1 MTQSAEETP
10 PVTFDAMPLTSDVR
24 KAIDDL
30 GYTHPTPVQRAVF
43 EVAARGRDLV
53 VQARTGTGKTAAFGL
68 PLVDSLVKVQKPV
81 LQAMVLCPT
90 RELAL
95 QITRELTA
103 IAKHRGTKVVAVYGG
118 APMGKQIEQ
127 LKDGAQILVG
137 TPGRVLDHLRRGTL
151 DTSACKTFVL
161 DESDEMLSMGFLPQI
176 SEIWSYLPEQ
186 RQVLLFSATLPPD
199 VKRVAETRLK
209 NPEYITLSG
218 DNIGALSI
226 QHFVYMTMTDKLAEL
241 IAIIETENPESAII
255 FSNTRDDTKRVAAGL
270 QAQGYQADWLN
281 ADLAQ
286 NERESVMAATRK
298 GELRFLVCTDVAAR
312 GIDISHLTHVI
323 NFDFPE
329 SAESYVHR
337 TGRTGRAGRTGT
349 AISLIAPSNI
359 GALYLLR
366 LTYKIRPIERHLPS
380 ARERKTRAEADL
392 VQVFVEAAAARPI
405 HSEDLALAR
414 RMMTHDTGER
424 VLAMLLR
431 DHLGA
436 RPDALDEATAARR
449 AKSPTPAAA
458 PVAPAPEAPPARIER
473 PREDRPRE
481 DKPPEDR
488 PRLDRPREDRP
499 RIDRP
504 REDRPRID
512 RPRDDRPRVDR
523 PREDRPRE
531 DRPREDRPREDRPRE
546 DRPRIDRPRE
556 DRPREDRPRED
567 QPRED
572 RPRED
577 QPRDERPRDDRPRE
591 RERRPQRLREE
602 RPSERRI
609 DEHRTL
615 ESARLDL
622 PAAVRKEPPPPE
634 VVEPSSGSPNPAT
647 TTGVAAE
654 AEASDPI
661 QEIFVNVG
669 RRDGAKPSDFQSL
682 LAQHGIT
689 GEPDY
694 IRVRH
699 SHAFVGVRGDMIE
712 RAVAALNGA
721 VIAGQTASAELARR
735 R

>member
-1 MTQSAEETP
+1 MTQPAEDTTP
-10 PVTFDAMPLTSDVR
+10 LVTFDAMPLTSDVR

-43 EVAARGRDLV
+43 EFAAKGRDMV

-68 PLVDSLVKVQKPV
+68 PLIDSVVKVNRPAV
-81 LQAMVLCPT
+81 QAMILCPT

-95 QITRELTA
+95 QITRELSA

-151 DTSACKTFVL
+151 DTQACKAFVL

-209 NPEYITLSG
+209 NPEYVTLSG

-241 IAIIETENPESAII
+241 IAVIETENPESAII

-281 ADLAQ
+281 ADLSQ

-359 GALYLLR
+359 GGLYLLR
-366 LTYKIRPIERHLPS
+366 LTYKIKPIERHLPS

-392 VQVFVEAAAARPI
+392 VQMFVESAQSRTI
-405 HSEDLALAR
+405 HAEDLALAR
-414 RMMTHDTGER
+414 RLLTHEVGDR
-424 VLAMLLR
+424 VIATLLR

-436 RPDALDEATAARR
+436 RPDAVEEATAARR
-449 AKSPTPAAA
+449 AKAPTPAPEPERPKVA
-458 PVAPAPEAPPARIER
+458 APAPAARVER
-473 PREDRPRE
+473 PRIEPARE
-481 DKPPEDR
+481 ER
-488 PRLDRPREDRP
+488 PRLEPAREERPRLEPAHVEQPRAERPHREDRP
-499 RIDRP
+499 RIEPAREARP
-504 REDRPRID
+504 L
-512 RPRDDRPRVDR
+512 DDRP
-523 PREDRPRE
+523 
-531 DRPREDRPREDRPRE
+531 
-546 DRPRIDRPRE
+546 
-556 DRPREDRPRED
+556 
-567 QPRED
+567 
-572 RPRED
+572 
-577 QPRDERPRDDRPRE
+577 

-602 RPSERRI
+602 RPSERRAE
-609 DEHRTL
+609 EHRTL

-622 PAAVRKEPPPPE
+622 PPPVRREPPPPE
-634 VVEPSSGSPNPAT
+634 VVQPSSHPEA
-647 TTGVAAE
+647 AADAE
-654 AEASDPI
+654 ADVDAI
-661 QEIFVNVG
+661 REIFVNVG

-682 LAQHGIT
+682 LEKHGIT
-689 GEPDY
+689 GEADY

-699 SHAFVGVRGDMIE
+699 SHAFVGVRGELIE

-721 VIAGQTASAELARR
+721 QIAGQVASAELARR

>member
-1 MTQSAEETP
+1 MPAEDAP
-10 PVTFDAMPLTSDVR
+10 PVTFDTLPLTSDVR
-24 KAIDDL
+24 KAIDEL

-43 EVAARGRDLV
+43 EPAGRGRDLV

-68 PLVDSLVKVQKPV
+68 PLIDSLVKANRPQV
-81 LQAMVLCPT
+81 QAMVLCPT

-127 LKDGAQILVG
+127 LNDGAQIVVG

-151 DTSACKTFVL
+151 DPKACKIFVL

-176 SEIWSYLPEQ
+176 SEIWGYLPEQ

-209 NPEYITLSG
+209 NPEYVTLSG

-226 QHFVYMTMTDKLAEL
+226 QHYVYMTMTDKLAEL

-281 ADLAQ
+281 ADLSQ
-286 NERESVMAATRK
+286 NEREAVMAATRK

-323 NFDFPE
+323 TFDFPD

-359 GALYLLR
+359 GGLYLLR
-366 LTYKIRPIERHLPS
+366 LTYKIKPIERHLPS

-392 VQVFVEAAAARPI
+392 VQMFVEASQLRTI
-405 HSEDLALAR
+405 HAEDLALAR
-414 RMMTHDTGER
+414 RLLTHEAADR
-424 VLAMLLR
+424 VIATLLR

-436 RPDALDEATAARR
+436 RPDAVEEATAARR
-449 AKSPTPAAA
+449 AKAPTAVPELPPERPKAAA
-458 PVAPAPEAPPARIER
+458 PEREERARPAREER
-473 PREDRPRE
+473 PREARPERRE
-481 DKPPEDR
+481 ERPER
-488 PRLDRPREDRP
+488 
-499 RIDRP
+499 
-504 REDRPRID
+504 
-512 RPRDDRPRVDR
+512 
-523 PREDRPRE
+523 
-531 DRPREDRPREDRPRE
+531 
-546 DRPRIDRPRE
+546 
-556 DRPREDRPRED
+556 
-567 QPRED
+567 
-572 RPRED
+572 
-577 QPRDERPRDDRPRE
+577 PRDERPREERPRADHPREARPERREERPERPRDERPRE
-591 RERRPQRLREE
+591 ARPERAREALPGEEPQPTDAARENRPRERRPQRLREE
-602 RPSERRI
+602 RPSERRAE
-609 DEHRTL
+609 EHRTL
-615 ESARLDL
+615 ESARIEL
-622 PAAVRKEPPPPE
+622 PPPVRKEPPPPE
-634 VVEPSSGSPNPAT
+634 VVQPSSQNPE
-647 TTGVAAE
+647 E
-654 AEASDPI
+654 AGNADAI
-661 QEIFVNVG
+661 REIFVNVG

-682 LAQHGIT
+682 LEKHGIT

-699 SHAFVGVRGDMIE
+699 SHAFVGVRGELIE

-721 VIAGQTASAELARR
+721 QIAGQTASAELARR

>member
-1 MTQSAEETP
+1 MTQPAEETP
-10 PVTFDAMPLTSDVR
+10 PVTFDALPLTSDVR

-68 PLVDSLVKVQKPV
+68 PLIDSLVKVQKPV
-81 LQAMVLCPT
+81 LQAMILCPT

-118 APMGKQIEQ
+118 APMGKQVEQ
-127 LKDGAQILVG
+127 LRDGAQILVG

-151 DTSACKTFVL
+151 DTSACKAFVL

-176 SEIWSYLPEQ
+176 SEIWGYLPEQ

-392 VQVFVEAAAARPI
+392 VQVFVEAASARPI

-414 RMMTHDTGER
+414 RVLTHEMGER

-449 AKSPTPAAA
+449 AKAPTPVATPAPVVSPSPVAA
-458 PVAPAPEAPPARIER
+458 PTEVRPARAER

-481 DKPPEDR
+481 DRPREDRPREDR

-499 RIDRP
+499 R
-504 REDRPRID
+504 EDRPRL
-512 RPRDDRPRVDR
+512 DR

-546 DRPRIDRPRE
+546 DRPRLDRPRE
-556 DRPREDRPRED
+556 DRPREDRPRLAPPAED
-567 QPRED
+567 LPRVD
-572 RPRED
+572 RPRE
-577 QPRDERPRDDRPRE
+577 ERPPEDRLRE

-602 RPSERRI
+602 RPSERRLE
-609 DEHRTL
+609 EHRTL

-622 PAAVRKEPPPPE
+622 PPAVRKEAPPPE
-634 VVEPSSGSPNPAT
+634 VVEQPAA
-647 TTGVAAE
+647 VDVEAAVE
-654 AEASDPI
+654 PDANNEPI
-661 QEIFVNVG
+661 REIFVNVG
-669 RRDGAKPSDFQSL
+669 RRDGAKPSDFESL

-721 VIAGQTASAELARR
+721 QIAGQTASAELARR

>member
-1 MTQSAEETP
+1 MSMPAEDAP
-10 PVTFDAMPLTSDVR
+10 PVTFDTLPLTSDVR
-24 KAIDDL
+24 KAIDEL
-30 GYTHPTPVQRAVF
+30 GYTQPTPVQRAVF
-43 EVAARGRDLV
+43 EPASRGRDLV

-68 PLVDSLVKVQKPV
+68 PLVDTLVKANRPAV
-81 LQAMVLCPT
+81 QAMVLCPT

-127 LKDGAQILVG
+127 LSDGAQIVVG

-151 DTSACKTFVL
+151 DTKACKIFVL

-176 SEIWSYLPEQ
+176 SEIWGYLPEQ

-209 NPEYITLSG
+209 NPEYVTLSG

-281 ADLAQ
+281 ADLSQ
-286 NERESVMAATRK
+286 NEREAVMAATRK

-349 AISLIAPSNI
+349 AISLIAPANI
-359 GALYLLR
+359 GGLYLLR
-366 LTYKIRPIERHLPS
+366 LTYKIKPIERHLPS

-392 VQVFVEAAAARPI
+392 VQMFVEASQTRSI
-405 HSEDLALAR
+405 HAEDLALAR
-414 RMMTHDTGER
+414 RLLTHEQGDR
-424 VLAMLLR
+424 VLATLLR

-436 RPDALDEATAARR
+436 RPDAVEEATAARR
-449 AKSPTPAAA
+449 AKAPTPAPEPERAKAA
-458 PVAPAPEAPPARIER
+458 PRAER
-473 PREDRPRE
+473 PREE
-481 DKPPEDR
+481 
-488 PRLDRPREDRP
+488 RP
-499 RIDRP
+499 RIDAPREERP
-504 REDRPRID
+504 RVDAPREERPRID
-512 RPRDDRPRVDR
+512 APREER
-523 PREDRPRE
+523 PREAREERPRE
-531 DRPREDRPREDRPRE
+531 ERPREERPREE
-546 DRPRIDRPRE
+546 RPRIEAAREERSRPEAPRE
-556 DRPREDRPRED
+556 
-567 QPRED
+567 
-572 RPRED
+572 
-577 QPRDERPRDDRPRE
+577 ERPRAEPLH
-591 RERRPQRLREE
+591 ERRPRRLREE

-609 DEHRTL
+609 EEHRTL
-615 ESARLDL
+615 ESARVDL
-622 PAAVRKEPPPPE
+622 PPPLRKEPPPPE
-634 VVEPSSGSPNPAT
+634 VVQPSSRPD
-647 TTGVAAE
+647 AAGDDDD
-654 AEASDPI
+654 AAGI
-661 QEIFVNVG
+661 REIFVNVG

-682 LAQHGIT
+682 LEKNGIT
-689 GEPDY
+689 GEADY

-699 SHAFVGVRGDMIE
+699 SHAFVGVRGELIE

-721 VIAGQTASAELARR
+721 QIAGQTASAELARR

>member
-1 MTQSAEETP
+1 MSQPAEDTP
-10 PVTFDAMPLTSDVR
+10 PVTFDALPLTSDVR

-43 EVAARGRDLV
+43 ELAARGRDLV

-68 PLVDSLVKVQKPV
+68 PLVDSIVKTNKPGV
-81 LQAMVLCPT
+81 QAMVLCPT

-95 QITRELTA
+95 QITRELLA

-127 LKDGAQILVG
+127 LQDGAQILVG

-151 DTSACKTFVL
+151 DTKACKAFVL

-209 NPEYITLSG
+209 NPEYVTLSG
-218 DNIGALSI
+218 DGVGALSI

-241 IAIIETENPESAII
+241 IAIIEAENPESAII

-270 QAQGYQADWLN
+270 QAQGYSADWLN
-281 ADLAQ
+281 ADLSQ
-286 NERESVMAATRK
+286 NEREAVMAATRK
-298 GELRFLVCTDVAAR
+298 GELRFLVATDVAAR

-323 NFDFPE
+323 NFDLPE

-349 AISLIAPSNI
+349 AISLIAPNNI

-380 ARERKTRAEADL
+380 ARERKTRAEADI
-392 VQVFVEAAAARPI
+392 VQMFVQAAQSRSI

-414 RMMTHDTGER
+414 RLMSHESAER
-424 VLAMLLR
+424 VIATLLR

-436 RPDALDEATAARR
+436 RPDAAEEATAARR
-449 AKSPTPAAA
+449 AKAPAPAPAPSPAPAPAA
-458 PVAPAPEAPPARIER
+458 PVER
-473 PREDRPRE
+473 PREERAREERPR
-481 DKPPEDR
+481 DDR
-488 PRLDRPREDRP
+488 PRLDRPREERP
-499 RIDRP
+499 RLDRP
-504 REDRPRID
+504 REERPRLDRPREERPRDEAPREARNERPRRDD
-512 RPRDDRPRVDR
+512 RPRDDRPR
-523 PREDRPRE
+523 
-531 DRPREDRPREDRPRE
+531 
-546 DRPRIDRPRE
+546 
-556 DRPREDRPRED
+556 
-567 QPRED
+567 
-572 RPRED
+572 
-577 QPRDERPRDDRPRE
+577 DERSHG
-591 RERRPQRLREE
+591 ERRPQRLREE
-602 RPSERRI
+602 RPSERRA

-615 ESARLDL
+615 ESARLEL
-622 PAAVRKEPPPPE
+622 PEPAQKAASE
-634 VVEPSSGSPNPAT
+634 VVQGSSPSEAT
-647 TTGVAAE
+647 EGESVH
-654 AEASDPI
+654 
-661 QEIFVNVG
+661 EIFVNVG
-669 RRDGAKPSDFQSL
+669 RRDGAKPSDFQTIL
-682 LAQHGIT
+682 EKHGIQ
-689 GEPDY
+689 GDADY

-699 SHAFVGVRGDMIE
+699 SHAFVAVRADLVE

-721 VIAGQTASAELARR
+721 VIAGQPVNAEPARR

>member
-1 MTQSAEETP
+1 MPAEDAP
-10 PVTFDAMPLTSDVR
+10 PVTFDAIPLTSDVR

-30 GYTHPTPVQRAVF
+30 GYTEPTPVQRAVF
-43 EVAARGRDLV
+43 EPATRGRDMV

-68 PLVDSLVKVQKPV
+68 PLIDNLVKANRPAV
-81 LQAMVLCPT
+81 QAMILCPT

-127 LKDGAQILVG
+127 LKDGAQIVVG

-151 DTSACKTFVL
+151 DTAACRQFVL

-176 SEIWSYLPEQ
+176 SEIWGYLPEQ

-199 VKRVAETRLK
+199 VKRIAETRLK
-209 NPEYITLSG
+209 NPEYVTLSG

-226 QHFVYMTMTDKLAEL
+226 NHFVYMTMSDKLAEL

-270 QAQGYQADWLN
+270 QAQGYSADWLN
-281 ADLAQ
+281 ADLSQ

-323 NFDFPE
+323 NYDFPE

-349 AISLIAPSNI
+349 AISLIAPNNI
-359 GALYLLR
+359 GALYLMR
-366 LTYKIRPIERHLPS
+366 LTYKIRPIEKHLPS

-392 VQVFVEAAAARPI
+392 VQVFVEAAASRSI
-405 HSEDLALAR
+405 HSEDMALAR
-414 RMMTHDTGER
+414 RLLSHDSAER
-424 VLAMLLR
+424 VIATLLR

-436 RPDALDEATAARR
+436 RPDAAEDAAAARR
-449 AKSPTPAAA
+449 AKPPTPVPDPAKAEPAKAQPVKAELARAESAAA
-458 PVAPAPEAPPARIER
+458 VPGERMRARE
-473 PREDRPRE
+473 
-481 DKPPEDR
+481 
-488 PRLDRPREDRP
+488 
-499 RIDRP
+499 
-504 REDRPRID
+504 D
-512 RPRDDRPRVDR
+512 RPRDDRARG
-523 PREDRPRE
+523 
-531 DRPREDRPREDRPRE
+531 
-546 DRPRIDRPRE
+546 
-556 DRPREDRPRED
+556 
-567 QPRED
+567 
-572 RPRED
+572 
-577 QPRDERPRDDRPRE
+577 RDDRPRE
-591 RERRPQRLREE
+591 ERPRVREERPREERPREERPREERPRERRDERPREVAPGERRPQRLREE
-602 RPSERRI
+602 RPSERRAE
-609 DEHRTL
+609 EHRTM

-622 PAAVRKEPPPPE
+622 PAPVRKDPPPPE
-634 VVEPSSGSPNPAT
+634 VVQPSSHPAE
-647 TTGVAAE
+647 E
-654 AEASDPI
+654 AGAI
-661 QEIFVNVG
+661 REIFVNVG

-682 LAQHGIT
+682 LEKHGIT
-689 GEPDY
+689 GEADY

-699 SHAFVGVRGDMIE
+699 SHAFVGVRDE
-712 RAVAALNGA
+712 LVDRAVAALNGA
-721 VIAGQTASAELARR
+721 QIAGQTASAEPARR

>member
-1 MTQSAEETP
+1 MNQPVNQPAEDAP
-10 PVTFDAMPLTSDVR
+10 LVTFDALPLTSDVR

-43 EVAARGRDLV
+43 EPTTRGRDLV

-68 PLVDSLVKVQKPV
+68 PLIDSIVKTNKPV
-81 LQAMVLCPT
+81 VQAMVLCPT

-151 DTSACKTFVL
+151 DTQACRAFVL

-176 SEIWSYLPEQ
+176 SEIWGYLPQQ

-209 NPEYITLSG
+209 NPEYVTLSG

-226 QHFVYMTMTDKLAEL
+226 QHFVYMTLTDKLAEL
-241 IAIIETENPESAII
+241 IAIIETDNPESAII
-255 FSNTRDDTKRVAAGL
+255 FSNTRDETKRVAAGL
-270 QAQGYQADWLN
+270 QAQGYSADWLN
-281 ADLAQ
+281 ADLSQ

-298 GELRFLVCTDVAAR
+298 GELRFLVATDVAAR

-323 NFDFPE
+323 NYDFPE

-349 AISLIAPSNI
+349 AISLIAPNNI

-392 VQVFVEAAAARPI
+392 VQMFVQAAASRSI

-414 RMMTHDTGER
+414 RLLTHETAER
-424 VLAMLLR
+424 VVATLLR

-436 RPDALDEATAARR
+436 RPDAADDATAARR
-449 AKSPTPAAA
+449 AKAPTP
-458 PVAPAPEAPPARIER
+458 VAEPMRVVEPARERPPAPQIPRPREERPREERPREQRPPEARPREER
-473 PREDRPRE
+473 PREDRQRHE
-481 DKPPEDR
+481 
-488 PRLDRPREDRP
+488 
-499 RIDRP
+499 
-504 REDRPRID
+504 
-512 RPRDDRPRVDR
+512 
-523 PREDRPRE
+523 
-531 DRPREDRPREDRPRE
+531 
-546 DRPRIDRPRE
+546 
-556 DRPREDRPRED
+556 
-567 QPRED
+567 
-572 RPRED
+572 
-577 QPRDERPRDDRPRE
+577 ERPRHDRSRE
-591 RERRPQRLREE
+591 ERRERRPERLREE
-602 RPSERRI
+602 RPSERRAE
-609 DEHRTL
+609 EHRTL
-615 ESARLDL
+615 ESARIDL
-622 PAAVRKEPPPPE
+622 PPPVRKEPPPPE
-634 VVEPSSGSPNPAT
+634 VVQPSSHPSQ
-647 TTGVAAE
+647 AAPD
-654 AEASDPI
+654 ASAI
-661 QEIFVNVG
+661 REIFVNVG
-669 RRDGAKPSDFQSL
+669 RRDGAKPSDFQGL
-682 LAQHGIT
+682 LEKHGIT
-689 GEPDY
+689 GEADY

-699 SHAFVGVRGDMIE
+699 SHTFVGVRADLVD
-712 RAVAALNGA
+712 RAVAALHGA
-721 VIAGQTASAELARR
+721 QIAGQTASAEPARR

>member
-1 MTQSAEETP
+1 MSQPAEESP
-10 PVTFDAMPLTSDVR
+10 PVTFDALPLTSDVR

-43 EVAARGRDLV
+43 EIAARGRDLV
-53 VQARTGTGKTAAFGL
+53 VQARTGTGKTAAFGM
-68 PLVDSLVKVQKPV
+68 PLIDSLVKTNRPAV
-81 LQAMVLCPT
+81 QAMVLCPT

-95 QITRELTA
+95 QITRELSA

-151 DTSACKTFVL
+151 DTQACKAFVL

-209 NPEYITLSG
+209 NPEYVTLSG

-226 QHFVYMTMTDKLAEL
+226 QHFVYMTLTDKLAEL
-241 IAIIETENPESAII
+241 IAVIETENPESAII

-270 QAQGYQADWLN
+270 QAQGYSADWLN
-281 ADLAQ
+281 ADLSQ
-286 NERESVMAATRK
+286 NEREAVMAATRK
-298 GELRFLVCTDVAAR
+298 GELRFLVATDVAAR

-349 AISLIAPSNI
+349 AISMIEPGNI
-359 GALYLLR
+359 GGLYLLR

-392 VQVFVEAAAARPI
+392 VQMFVQAAQARPI

-414 RMMTHDTGER
+414 RLLTHEMSER
-424 VLAMLLR
+424 VVATLLR

-436 RPDALDEATAARR
+436 RPDAPEEATAARR
-449 AKSPTPAAA
+449 AKAPTPVAA
-458 PVAPAPEAPPARIER
+458 PESEKPEKPEALPVER
-473 PREDRPRE
+473 RP
-481 DKPPEDR
+481 
-488 PRLDRPREDRP
+488 
-499 RIDRP
+499 
-504 REDRPRID
+504 D
-512 RPRDDRPRVDR
+512 RPRDDRPRDDR
-523 PREDRPRE
+523 PREARLERPREEKPREDRPH
-531 DRPREDRPREDRPRE
+531 DDKPREDRG
-546 DRPRIDRPRE
+546 
-556 DRPREDRPRED
+556 
-567 QPRED
+567 
-572 RPRED
+572 
-577 QPRDERPRDDRPRE
+577 RD
-591 RERRPQRLREE
+591 RRPQRLREE

-609 DEHRTL
+609 EEHRTL
-615 ESARLDL
+615 ESARIDL
-622 PAAVRKEPPPPE
+622 PPPVRKEPPPPE
-634 VVEPSSGSPNPAT
+634 VVQPSSHPGALEGGET
-647 TTGVAAE
+647 
-654 AEASDPI
+654 I
-661 QEIFVNVG
+661 REIFVNVG

-682 LAQHGIT
+682 LEKHGIT
-689 GEPDY
+689 GEADY

-699 SHAFVGVRGDMIE
+699 SHAFVGVRGDLIE

-721 VIAGQTASAELARR
+721 QIAVQTASAELARR

>member
-1 MTQSAEETP
+1 MTQPAEDTTP
-10 PVTFDAMPLTSDVR
+10 LVTFDALPLTSDVR

-30 GYTHPTPVQRAVF
+30 GYTHPTPVQRAVYEF
-43 EVAARGRDLV
+43 AAKGRDMV
-53 VQARTGTGKTAAFGL
+53 VQARTGTGKTAAFGM
-68 PLVDSLVKVQKPV
+68 PLIDSVVKVNRPAV
-81 LQAMVLCPT
+81 QAMILCPT

-95 QITRELTA
+95 QITRELSA

-151 DTSACKTFVL
+151 DTQACKAFVL

-176 SEIWSYLPEQ
+176 SEIWGYLPEQ

-209 NPEYITLSG
+209 NPEYVTLSG

-241 IAIIETENPESAII
+241 IAVIETENPESAII

-270 QAQGYQADWLN
+270 QAQGYSADWLN
-281 ADLAQ
+281 ADLSQ

-349 AISLIAPSNI
+349 AISLIAPANI
-359 GALYLLR
+359 GGLYLLR

-392 VQVFVEAAAARPI
+392 VQMFVESAATRSI
-405 HSEDLALAR
+405 HAEDLALAR
-414 RMMTHDTGER
+414 RLLTHEAGDR
-424 VLAMLLR
+424 VIATLLR

-436 RPDALDEATAARR
+436 RPDAAEEATAARR
-449 AKSPTPAAA
+449 AKPP
-458 PVAPAPEAPPARIER
+458 APAPEPERPKAPALPAPARAER

-481 DKPPEDR
+481 A
-488 PRLDRPREDRP
+488 
-499 RIDRP
+499 
-504 REDRPRID
+504 
-512 RPRDDRPRVDR
+512 RVER

-531 DRPREDRPREDRPRE
+531 ERPREARVERPREEPRREERPRE
-546 DRPRIDRPRE
+546 ERPRE
-556 DRPREDRPRED
+556 ERPREERPRE
-567 QPRED
+567 E
-572 RPRED
+572 RPREARAERPVIEA
-577 QPRDERPRDDRPRE
+577 PRDVPPYEGRSRE
-591 RERRPQRLREE
+591 RLPQRLREE
-602 RPSERRI
+602 RPSERRA
-609 DEHRTL
+609 EAHRTL

-622 PAAVRKEPPPPE
+622 PPPARKEPPPLE
-634 VVEPSSGSPNPAT
+634 VVTPSSQPDE
-647 TTGVAAE
+647 AAD
-654 AEASDPI
+654 ADGI
-661 QEIFVNVG
+661 REIFVNVG

-682 LAQHGIT
+682 LEKHGIT
-689 GEPDY
+689 GEADY

-699 SHAFVGVRGDMIE
+699 SHAFVGVRGELIE

-721 VIAGQTASAELARR
+721 QIAGQTASAELARR

>member
-1 MTQSAEETP
+1 MTQPAEDTTP
-10 PVTFDAMPLTSDVR
+10 LVTFDALPLTSDVR

-30 GYTHPTPVQRAVF
+30 GYTHPTPVQRAVYEF
-43 EVAARGRDLV
+43 AAKGRDMV
-53 VQARTGTGKTAAFGL
+53 VQARTGTGKTAAFGM
-68 PLVDSLVKVQKPV
+68 PLIDSVVKVNRPAV
-81 LQAMVLCPT
+81 QAMILCPT

-95 QITRELTA
+95 QITRELSA

-151 DTSACKTFVL
+151 DTQACKAFVL

-176 SEIWSYLPEQ
+176 SEIWGYLPEQ

-209 NPEYITLSG
+209 NPEYVTLSG

-241 IAIIETENPESAII
+241 IAVIETENPESAII

-270 QAQGYQADWLN
+270 QAQGYSADWLN
-281 ADLAQ
+281 ADLSQ

-349 AISLIAPSNI
+349 AISLIAPANI
-359 GALYLLR
+359 GGLYLLR

-392 VQVFVEAAAARPI
+392 VQMFVESAATRSI
-405 HSEDLALAR
+405 HAEDLALAR
-414 RMMTHDTGER
+414 RLLTHEAGDR
-424 VLAMLLR
+424 VIATLLR

-436 RPDALDEATAARR
+436 RPDAAEEATAARR
-449 AKSPTPAAA
+449 AKPP
-458 PVAPAPEAPPARIER
+458 APAPEPERPKAPALPAPARAER

-481 DKPPEDR
+481 A
-488 PRLDRPREDRP
+488 
-499 RIDRP
+499 
-504 REDRPRID
+504 
-512 RPRDDRPRVDR
+512 RVER

-531 DRPREDRPREDRPRE
+531 DRPREARVERPREEPRREERPRE
-546 DRPRIDRPRE
+546 ERPRE
-556 DRPREDRPRED
+556 ARAERPVIEA
-567 QPRED
+567 
-572 RPRED
+572 
-577 QPRDERPRDDRPRE
+577 PRDVPPYEGRSRE
-591 RERRPQRLREE
+591 RLPQRLREE
-602 RPSERRI
+602 RPSERRA
-609 DEHRTL
+609 EAHRTL

-622 PAAVRKEPPPPE
+622 PPPARKEPPPLE
-634 VVEPSSGSPNPAT
+634 VVTPSSQPDE
-647 TTGVAAE
+647 AAD
-654 AEASDPI
+654 ADGI
-661 QEIFVNVG
+661 REIFVNVG

-682 LAQHGIT
+682 LEKHGIT
-689 GEPDY
+689 GEADY

-699 SHAFVGVRGDMIE
+699 SHAFVGVRGELIE

-721 VIAGQTASAELARR
+721 QIAGQTASAELARR

>member
-1 MTQSAEETP
+1 MNQPVNQPAEDAP
-10 PVTFDAMPLTSDVR
+10 LVTFDALPLTSDVR

-43 EVAARGRDLV
+43 EPTTRGRDLV

-68 PLVDSLVKVQKPV
+68 PLIDSIVKTSKPAV
-81 LQAMVLCPT
+81 QAMVLCPT

-151 DTSACKTFVL
+151 DTKACRAFVL

-176 SEIWSYLPEQ
+176 SEIWGYLPEQ

-209 NPEYITLSG
+209 NPEYVTLSG

-226 QHFVYMTMTDKLAEL
+226 QHFVYMTLTDKLAEL
-241 IAIIETENPESAII
+241 IAIIETDNPESAII
-255 FSNTRDDTKRVAAGL
+255 FSNTRDETKRVAAGL
-270 QAQGYQADWLN
+270 QAQGYSADWLN
-281 ADLAQ
+281 ADLSQ
-286 NERESVMAATRK
+286 NEREAVMAATRK
-298 GELRFLVCTDVAAR
+298 GELRFLVATDVAAR

-323 NFDFPE
+323 NYDFPE

-349 AISLIAPSNI
+349 AISLIAPNNI

-392 VQVFVEAAAARPI
+392 VQMFVQAAASRSI
-405 HSEDLALAR
+405 HAEDLALAR
-414 RMMTHDTGER
+414 RLLTHETAER
-424 VLAMLLR
+424 VVATLLR

-436 RPDALDEATAARR
+436 RPDAAEDATAARR
-449 AKSPTPAAA
+449 AKAPTPVAE
-458 PVAPAPEAPPARIER
+458 PVRERPPTPQLPRPERQREERPQEVRPRREER
-473 PREDRPRE
+473 PREAQREERPRQ
-481 DKPPEDR
+481 DR
-488 PRLDRPREDRP
+488 A
-499 RIDRP
+499 
-504 REDRPRID
+504 
-512 RPRDDRPRVDR
+512 
-523 PREDRPRE
+523 
-531 DRPREDRPREDRPRE
+531 
-546 DRPRIDRPRE
+546 
-556 DRPREDRPRED
+556 
-567 QPRED
+567 
-572 RPRED
+572 
-577 QPRDERPRDDRPRE
+577 RDER
-591 RERRPQRLREE
+591 RERRPERLREE
-602 RPSERRI
+602 RPSERRAE
-609 DEHRTL
+609 EHRTL
-615 ESARLDL
+615 ESARIDL
-622 PAAVRKEPPPPE
+622 PPPVRKEPPPPE
-634 VVEPSSGSPNPAT
+634 VVQPSSHPSQAGPDTSA
-647 TTGVAAE
+647 
-654 AEASDPI
+654 I
-661 QEIFVNVG
+661 REIFVNVG

-682 LAQHGIT
+682 LEKHGIT
-689 GEPDY
+689 GETDY

-699 SHAFVGVRGDMIE
+699 SHTFVGVRADLVD
-712 RAVAALNGA
+712 RAVAALNGTQ
-721 VIAGQTASAELARR
+721 IAGQIASAEPARR

>member
-1 MTQSAEETP
+1 MSQPAEDTAL
-10 PVTFDAMPLTSDVR
+10 VTFDALPLTSDVR
-24 KAIDDL
+24 KAIDEL

-43 EVAARGRDLV
+43 ELAARGRDMV

-68 PLVDSLVKVQKPV
+68 PLIDSIVKANKPGV
-81 LQAMVLCPT
+81 QAMVLCPT

-118 APMGKQIEQ
+118 APMGKQIDQ
-127 LKDGAQILVG
+127 LKDGAQIVVG

-151 DTSACKTFVL
+151 ETQLCRAFVL

-176 SEIWSYLPEQ
+176 TEIWGYLPEQ
-186 RQVLLFSATLPPD
+186 RQVLLFSATLPSD

-209 NPEYITLSG
+209 NPEYVTLSG

-241 IAIIETENPESAII
+241 IAIIEAENPESAII

-270 QAQGYQADWLN
+270 QAQGYAADWLN

-298 GELRFLVCTDVAAR
+298 GELRFLVATDVAAR

-323 NFDFPE
+323 NFDLPE

-349 AISLIAPSNI
+349 AISLIAPNNI

-380 ARERKTRAEADL
+380 ARERKTRAEADV
-392 VQVFVEAAAARPI
+392 VQMFVEAAAARTV

-414 RMMTHDTGER
+414 RLLTHETAER
-424 VLAMLLR
+424 VVATLLR

-436 RPDALDEATAARR
+436 RPDAAEEATAARR
-449 AKSPTPAAA
+449 AKAPTPQPDPA
-458 PVAPAPEAPPARIER
+458 PVRPARLREER

-481 DKPPEDR
+481 E
-488 PRLDRPREDRP
+488 RPREE
-499 RIDRP
+499 RP
-504 REDRPRID
+504 REE
-512 RPRDDRPRVDR
+512 R
-523 PREDRPRE
+523 PREEPR
-531 DRPREDRPREDRPRE
+531 R
-546 DRPRIDRPRE
+546 
-556 DRPREDRPRED
+556 
-567 QPRED
+567 Q
-572 RPRED
+572 
-577 QPRDERPRDDRPRE
+577 ERPRD
-591 RERRPQRLREE
+591 RRPQRLREE
-602 RPSERRI
+602 RPSERQA
-609 DEHRTL
+609 DEHRTM

-622 PAAVRKEPPPPE
+622 PAPVRQDPPPPE
-634 VVEPSSGSPNPAT
+634 VVQPSSQPET
-647 TTGVAAE
+647 AA
-654 AEASDPI
+654 DTQTI
-661 QEIFVNVG
+661 REIFVNVG

-682 LAQHGIT
+682 LEQHGIT
-689 GEPDY
+689 GEADY

-699 SHAFVGVRGDMIE
+699 SHAFVGVRGDLID

-721 VIAGQTASAELARR
+721 QIAGQTASAEPARR